1 MPTLL
6 SISPNETLSP
16 QKDNILSLLDE
27 EEVQGFWADHLS
39 PMLGNLIK
47 TR

>member
-6 SISPNETLSP
+6 SISSSETLSP
-16 QKDNILSLLDE
+16 QTDNILSLLDE
-27 EEVQGFWADHLS
+27 EVQGFWVDHLS
-39 PMLGNLIK
+39 PTRGNLII

>member
-6 SISPNETLSP
+6 SISPNETLNP
-16 QKDNILSLLDE
+16 QTDSILSLLD

-39 PMLGNLIK
+39 PMHGNLIT